1 MLLKSDVSCSS
12 VHASGMTFALPKLSF
27 IGALVSFFACLTAS
41 LGGVDA
47 VLEGRR
53 TFFLG
58 GMVEVLYVLG
68 YQKISHRVCEDSYS
82 IG

>member
-12 VHASGMTFALPKLSF
+12 VHASATALSMPKPF
-27 IGALVSFFACLTAS
+27 IGAGFSFSADSTAPP
-41 LGGVDA
+41 GGVDA

-58 GMVEVLYVLG
+58 GMVEDINLIPFLFMRH
-68 YQKISHRVCEDSYS
+68 KIFYSH
-82 IG
+82 